1 MTNQRADFFQPADYD
16 DVYTLLSS
24 ERIPRSRI
32 VTPSYQPGATDGD
45 TPVLIVHNASRQV
58 MEVEPHMN
66 AKSLSRLEFWL
77 GIIATIAGV
86 LSIVIGATWTISNT
100 ISEKIDASRKEITG
114 NIQSNRTDITTRIDR
129 LEDKMDSNLKD
140 ISSNMYKI
148 QATLEA
154 KSAKE
159 K

>member
-1 MTNQRADFFQPADYD
+1 MTNQRTDFFQPANYD
-16 DVYTLLSS
+16 DVYTPFNS

-32 VTPSYQPGATDGD
+32 AKPSYQPGMIGGD

-58 MEVEPHMN
+58 MEAEPHMN

-148 QATLEA
+148 QAILEA